1 MKNQQKKI
9 QITISQSYLNIQI
22 IHSFLTK
29 RKEELPLTVGGVCD
43 DRWLANDVVV
53 DLSVEPNK
61 ASCA

>member
-1 MKNQQKKI
+1 MQNQQKK
-9 QITISQSYLNIQI
+9 QKRITISQSYFQI
-22 IHSFLTK
+22 IHSFLRK
-29 RKEELPLTVGGVCD
+29 RKKELPLTVGGVCD